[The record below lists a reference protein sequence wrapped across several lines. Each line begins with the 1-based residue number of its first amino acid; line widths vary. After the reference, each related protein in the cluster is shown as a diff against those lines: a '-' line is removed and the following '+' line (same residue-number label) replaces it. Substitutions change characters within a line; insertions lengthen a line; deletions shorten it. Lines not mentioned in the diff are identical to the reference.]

1 MRTTRGSM
9 VPAALVIATLLSAGP
24 LLAHHGYAQFDF
36 TKTIT
41 IKGTVTNWE
50 LINPHSLLSFDVKD
64 DKNKVR
70 HWTLEQAA
78 PAMMF
83 RSPIWNSKTL
93 VAGDEIEVTGHPAK
107 NGSPNIWPTK
117 LTRLR
122 DGKVLQNMTG
132 KASQP
137 GVCLD
142 GVTFDADGLPHPCT
156 E

>member
-1 MRTTRGSM
+1 MRAMLRSAILM
-9 VPAALVIATLLSAGP
+9 AAGVGLLMIVEPVFG
-24 LLAHHGYAQFDF
+24 HHGYAQFDF
-36 TKTIT
+36 AKTIT
-41 IKGTVTNWE
+41 LKGTVTSWV

-64 DKNKVR
+64 DKGKTA

-83 RSPIWNSKTL
+83 RSPVWNSKTL
-93 VAGDEIEVTGHPAK
+93 QPGDEIEVTGHPAR
-107 NGSPNIWPTK
+107 NGSPNIRPMK
-117 LTRLR
+117 LVRLR
-122 DGKVLQNMTG
+122 DGKVLQDSMG